1 MTPPALAQ
9 LEAEFDI
16 FWEAYPLKKGK
27 TDAERHWHRV
37 KPTLSEVMAA
47 LEIQKQEKIWL
58 DQHKKFVPEWPY
70 GSTWVNQQ
78 RWRDGYHPDFEAYLK
93 YEKERPA
100 RLKRELEAGRQRIR
114 DEYQDWLEG
123 KSTQAL
129 KDLKNDGGHVAVIC
143 GWLITEILAER
154 KVTDEAK

>member
-1 MTPPALAQ
+1 MSLQ
-9 LEAEFDI
+9 EFDI

-27 TDAERHWHRV
+27 TDAERHWHRIN
-37 KPTLSEVMAA
+37 PTLSEVMAA

-58 DQHKKFVPEWPY
+58 EQQEMFVSEWKH

-78 RWRDGYHPDFEAYLK
+78 CWRDGYHPDFEKYLRDK
-93 YEKERPA
+93 LLRPA
-100 RLKRELEAGRQRIR
+100 RAVMEEEKRKQRLR

-143 GWLITEILAER
+143 GWLITEVLEER
-154 KVTDEAK
+154 NRQTKGLGL